1 LRCHLRS
8 SITQLEIKQILLIDR
23 LYFEGIKLAVELTHI
38 FFDARALL
46 FIMMKNRE
54 IVVPGLTVGI
64 VGYAVGNYLGLL
76 VAQMLKMI
84 S

>member
-1 LRCHLRS
+1 
-8 SITQLEIKQILLIDR
+8 
-23 LYFEGIKLAVELTHI
+23 
-38 FFDARALL
+38 
-46 FIMMKNRE
+46 MMKNRE